1 MEKMIKLHDE
11 FIFIKGA
18 NIIMTDKKSRL
29 AIMIAVLL
37 CLTGILG
44 LTALYVR
51 EYRRSAFLH
60 LSAFCGMAV
69 EENPKM
75 EEALLASVK
84 KYYNSYG
91 NLSQDGL
98 FLEQYGYKS
107 EALDAVLPAYAVVV
121 CSVLSAVSACGLF
134 YAVWRPYR
142 YSRARAES
150 LTDYL
155 GQINTGGGGTILP
168 VQEDGFSHLQDEIY
182 KTVTEL
188 YRTREQA
195 VTEKLNYADNLANIA
210 HQLKT
215 PVTAAHLA
223 LQLMEETKNE
233 EKTKE
238 YAGRVRRQLERMNG
252 LEEALLTLS
261 KIDAGALHMECT
273 EVDIYTV
280 LNLAADNLYD
290 LLSQKG
296 VTVFIPEQ
304 GCATFRG
311 DMEWTME
318 ALMNLIKNCMEH
330 SGEGGRVYC
339 DYSVNPLYAQIR
351 IWDDGTGFSEE
362 DIPHLFERFYRG
374 KDADGKGIGLGLPL
388 ARSIFDLQNGIIA
401 ARNLPQGGACFEIK
415 IYRQPQISF

>member
-1 MEKMIKLHDE
+1 MEKMIKVHDE
-11 FIFIKGA
+11 FVFIKGE

-29 AIMIAVLL
+29 TTMLAVLL
-37 CLTGILG
+37 CLIGILG

-60 LSAFCGMAV
+60 LSTFCAMAV

-84 KYYNSYG
+84 KYYNGYG
-91 NLSQDGL
+91 NLTQNGL

-121 CSVLSAVSACGLF
+121 CSVLSVVSACGLL
-134 YAVWRPYR
+134 YAVWCPYR
-142 YSRARAES
+142 YSQARAAA

-155 GQINTGGGGTILP
+155 GQINTGRGGTILP

-195 VTEKLNYADNLANIA
+195 VAEKLNYADNLANIA

-223 LQLMEETKNE
+223 LQLMEETKDE
-233 EKTKE
+233 EKTTE
-238 YAGRVRRQLERMNG
+238 YAGRIRRQLERMHG

-339 DYSVNPLYAQIR
+339 DYSVNPLYAQIL

-374 KDADGKGIGLGLPL
+374 KDADGNGIGLGLPF

-415 IYRQPQISF
+415 IYRQPKISS